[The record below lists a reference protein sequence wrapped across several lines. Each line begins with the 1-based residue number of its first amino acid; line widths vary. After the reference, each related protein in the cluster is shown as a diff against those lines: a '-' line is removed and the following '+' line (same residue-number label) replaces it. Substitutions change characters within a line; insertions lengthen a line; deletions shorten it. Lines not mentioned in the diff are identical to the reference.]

1 MIPAIILSVG
11 MSELRFSRH
20 HLSLWLALPL
30 YIILLPPLH
39 CVLDLILNRLVWFP
53 ESPRW
58 LIDHG
63 REEEALEILAEVH
76 GKGDPNAELVQLEFA
91 EIKDQVNFEKKF
103 GAKSYKDL
111 LEPGV
116 LRRVSLGTSLQA
128 WSQLTGVRIFFGFFV
143 L

>member
-1 MIPAIILSVG
+1 M
-11 MSELRFSRH
+11 
-20 HLSLWLALPL
+20 
-30 YIILLPPLH
+30 
-39 CVLDLILNRLVWFP
+39 WFP

-76 GKGDPNAELVQLEFA
+76 GKGDPNAELVQLEFT
-91 EIKDQVNFEKKF
+91 EIKDQVDYEKKF
-103 GAKSYKDL
+103 GAKSYMDL

-128 WSQLTGVRIFFGFFV
+128 WSQLTGVRIFFDFYRVAV
-143 L
+143 LLCSRSPILLHLLDRKTHTNLQSM

>member
-1 MIPAIILSVG
+1 MQGISTDMAP
-11 MSELRFSRH
+11 
-20 HLSLWLALPL
+20 
-30 YIILLPPLH
+30 
-39 CVLDLILNRLVWFP
+39 VWFP

-76 GKGDPNAELVQLEFA
+76 GHGDPNAELVQLEFT
-91 EIKDQVNFEKKF
+91 EIKDQVTFEKQY

-128 WSQLTGVRIFFGFFV
+128 WSQLTGVSFIY
-143 L
+143 